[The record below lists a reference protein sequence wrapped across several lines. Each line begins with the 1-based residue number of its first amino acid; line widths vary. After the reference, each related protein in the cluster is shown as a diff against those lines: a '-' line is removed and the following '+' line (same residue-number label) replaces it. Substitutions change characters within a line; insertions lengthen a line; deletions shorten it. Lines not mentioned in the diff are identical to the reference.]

1 MVPLSRSAPRPVFK
15 FPRIILKCDCQG
27 KNIMFV
33 LGLQG
38 SPRKKGN
45 TRFLLSKVLEEA
57 QRLGAQTQ
65 MIEVCEKK
73 IGPCMEYVL
82 CEKKGICPIDDDMKH
97 EIYPLLRKAD
107 VIVAA
112 TPIFFYN
119 TTAQLK
125 ALIDRSQTLWAR
137 KYKLH
142 LTDPNR
148 KWRKGFTLAVGATRG
163 KNLFEGL
170 HLTMKYFYDAV
181 GAEYVGSLTYR
192 EIEKPG
198 DMERHPELSAD
209 IQAAVGALMEPFQG
223 RDKILFAC
231 RDNACL
237 SQMASAYAQMLA
249 GDNLDVLC
257 AGSQPADKLNPL
269 MVEAMQ
275 EKGIDMGFRRA
286 ASLTALLEKEKP
298 GLIVSMGSAGSVE
311 VPETV
316 ARETWEFTVPEDLDA
331 MRCLRDAIEAKV
343 VALIKVKGLTA
354 KN

>member
-1 MVPLSRSAPRPVFK
+1 
-15 FPRIILKCDCQG
+15 
-27 KNIMFV
+27 MFV

-45 TRFLLSKVLEEA
+45 TRFLLSAFLEEA
-57 QRLGAQTQ
+57 QRLGANTQ
-65 MIEVCEKK
+65 MIEVCQKK
-73 IGPCMEYVL
+73 IEPCMEYVL
-82 CEKKGICPIDDDMKH
+82 CEKKGICPIDDDMKR

-148 KWRKGFTLAVGATRG
+148 KWRRGYTLAVGATRG

-198 DMERHPELSAD
+198 DMERHTTLRTD
-209 IQAAVGALMEPFQG
+209 IQTAVGTLLEPLLG
-223 RDKILFAC
+223 RNKILFAC

-237 SQMASAYAQMLA
+237 SQMADAFAQALA
-249 GDNLDVLC
+249 GDKLDVLS
-257 AGSQPADKLNPL
+257 AGSQPAEKLNPL
-269 MVEAMQ
+269 MVEVMQ
-275 EKGIDMGFRRA
+275 EKGIDMGFR
-286 ASLTALLEKEKP
+286 LTASIIAVLATEKP
-298 GLIVSMGSAGSVE
+298 ERVISMGRDDTVV
-311 VPETV
+311 VPDDIPQEL
-316 ARETWEFTVPEDLDA
+316 WKFTEPEDLDA
-331 MRCLRDAIEAKV
+331 MRRVRDAIEAKV
-343 VALIKVKGLTA
+343 VEFIKGMA
-354 KN
+354 

>member
-1 MVPLSRSAPRPVFK
+1 
-15 FPRIILKCDCQG
+15 
-27 KNIMFV
+27 MFV

-45 TRFLLSKVLEEA
+45 TRFLLSAFLEEA
-57 QRLGAQTQ
+57 QRLGAETQ
-65 MIEVCEKK
+65 MIEVCQKK
-73 IGPCMEYVL
+73 IEPCMEYIL

-148 KWRKGFTLAVGATRG
+148 KWRRGYTLALGATRG

-192 EIEKPG
+192 QIEKPG
-198 DMERHPELSAD
+198 DIEQLASLRAD
-209 IQAAVGALMEPFQG
+209 IQTAVGALLEPFIG
-223 RDKILFAC
+223 RKKVLFAC

-237 SQMASAYAQMLA
+237 SQMAGAFAQALA
-249 GDNLDVLC
+249 GDKLDVFS
-257 AGSQPADKLNPL
+257 AGNQPAEKLNPI

-275 EKGIDMGFRRA
+275 EKGIDMGFRQTTSVNA
-286 ASLTALLEKEKP
+286 VMATEKP
-298 GLIVSMGSAGSVE
+298 GLIILMSSDNDAV
-311 VPETV
+311 V
-316 ARETWEFTVPEDLDA
+316 APDDIPHELWNFTEPEDLDA
-331 MRCLRDAIEAKV
+331 MRQLRDDIEAKV
-343 VALIKVKGLTA
+343 MEFIKCLG
-354 KN
+354 

>member
-1 MVPLSRSAPRPVFK
+1 
-15 FPRIILKCDCQG
+15 
-27 KNIMFV
+27 MFV

-45 TRFLLSKVLEEA
+45 TRFLLSAFLEEA
-57 QRLGAQTQ
+57 QRLGAETQ
-65 MIEVCEKK
+65 MIEVCQKK
-73 IGPCMEYVL
+73 IEPCMEYIL

-148 KWRKGFTLAVGATRG
+148 KWRRGYTLALGATRG

-198 DMERHPELSAD
+198 DIERLASLRAD
-209 IQAAVGALMEPFQG
+209 IQTAVGALLEPFM
-223 RDKILFAC
+223 RRRKVLFAC

-237 SQMASAYAQMLA
+237 SQMAGAFAQTLA
-249 GDNLDVLC
+249 GDKLDVFS
-257 AGSQPADKLNPL
+257 AGGQPAEKLNPI

-275 EKGIDMGFRRA
+275 EKEIDMGFRQA
-286 ASLTALLEKEKP
+286 TSINAVLATEKP
-298 GLIVSMGSAGSVE
+298 DLVILMGSDG
-311 VPETV
+311 TV
-316 ARETWEFTVPEDLDA
+316 AVPDDIPRELWNFTEPEDLNA
-331 MRCLRDAIEAKV
+331 MRQLRDDIEAKV
-343 VALIKVKGLTA
+343 MEFIKCLG
-354 KN
+354 

>member
-1 MVPLSRSAPRPVFK
+1 
-15 FPRIILKCDCQG
+15 
-27 KNIMFV
+27 MFV

-45 TRFLLSKVLEEA
+45 TRFLLSEFLEEA
-57 QRLGAQTQ
+57 QRLGAKTQ
-65 MIEVCEKK
+65 MIEVCQKK
-73 IGPCMEYVL
+73 IDPCMEYVL

-148 KWRKGFTLAVGATRG
+148 KWRRGYTLAVGATRG

-170 HLTMKYFYDAV
+170 HLTMKYFNDAV

-198 DMERHPELSAD
+198 DMERHATLLTD
-209 IQAAVGALMEPFQG
+209 IKAAVGTLLEPFKG
-223 RDKILFAC
+223 RIKILFAC

-237 SQMASAYAQMLA
+237 SQMAGAFAQALA
-249 GDNLDVLC
+249 GDRLDVLS
-257 AGSQPADKLNPL
+257 AGGQPAEKLNPL
-269 MVEAMQ
+269 MVEVMQ
-275 EKGIDMGFRRA
+275 EKGIDMGFRQTVSIKAVLAMETPDRV
-286 ASLTALLEKEKP
+286 
-298 GLIVSMGSAGSVE
+298 ISMGKDAAVG
-311 VPETV
+311 VPDDIS
-316 ARETWEFTVPEDLDA
+316 RELWNFTEPEDVDT
-331 MRCLRDAIEAKV
+331 MRLIRDAVETKV
-343 VALIKVKGLTA
+343 VEFIKGMV
-354 KN
+354 

>member
-1 MVPLSRSAPRPVFK
+1 
-15 FPRIILKCDCQG
+15 
-27 KNIMFV
+27 MFV

-45 TRFLLSKVLEEA
+45 TRFLLSAFLEEA
-57 QRLGAQTQ
+57 QRLGAETQ
-65 MIEVCEKK
+65 MIEVCQKK
-73 IGPCMEYVL
+73 IEPCMEYIL

-148 KWRKGFTLAVGATRG
+148 KWRRGYTLALGATRG

-192 EIEKPG
+192 QIEKPG
-198 DMERHPELSAD
+198 DIEQLASLRAD
-209 IQAAVGALMEPFQG
+209 IQTAVGALLEPFIG
-223 RDKILFAC
+223 RKKVLFAC

-237 SQMASAYAQMLA
+237 SQMAGAFAQALA
-249 GDNLDVLC
+249 GDKLDVFS
-257 AGSQPADKLNPL
+257 AGSQPAEKLNPI

-275 EKGIDMGFRRA
+275 EKGIDMGFRQTTSVNA
-286 ASLTALLEKEKP
+286 MLATEKP
-298 GLIVSMGSAGSVE
+298 GLIILMSSDNDAV
-311 VPETV
+311 V
-316 ARETWEFTVPEDLDA
+316 APDDIPHELWNFTEPEDLDA
-331 MRCLRDAIEAKV
+331 MRQLRDDIEAKV
-343 VALIKVKGLTA
+343 MEFIKCLG
-354 KN
+354 

>member
-1 MVPLSRSAPRPVFK
+1 
-15 FPRIILKCDCQG
+15 
-27 KNIMFV
+27 MFV

-45 TRFLLSKVLEEA
+45 TRFLLSEFLEEA
-57 QRLGAQTQ
+57 KRLGAETQ
-65 MIEVCEKK
+65 MIEVCQKK
-73 IGPCMEYVL
+73 IEPCMEYIL

-125 ALIDRSQTLWAR
+125 ALIDRTQTLWAR

-148 KWRKGFTLAVGATRG
+148 KWRRGYTLAVGATRG

-181 GAEYVGSLTYR
+181 GAEYVGSLAYR

-198 DMERHPELSAD
+198 DMERHATLHAD
-209 IQAAVGALMEPFQG
+209 IQAAVGTLLAPFRG
-223 RDKILFAC
+223 RNKILFAC

-237 SQMASAYAQMLA
+237 SQMAAAFAQILA
-249 GDNLDVLC
+249 GDKLDVLS
-257 AGSQPADKLNPL
+257 AGSWPAEKLNSL
-269 MVEAMQ
+269 MVEVMQ
-275 EKGIDMGFRRA
+275 EKGIDMGFRQT
-286 ASLTALLEKEKP
+286 ASINAVLKTEKP
-298 GLIVSMGSAGSVE
+298 ELLISMGREDTAV
-311 VPETV
+311 VPDDIS
-316 ARETWEFTVPEDLDA
+316 REFWNFTEPEDLDA
-331 MRCLRDAIEAKV
+331 MRGVRDAIEAKV
-343 VALIKVKGLTA
+343 VEFIKVMA
-354 KN
+354 

>member
-1 MVPLSRSAPRPVFK
+1 
-15 FPRIILKCDCQG
+15 
-27 KNIMFV
+27 MFV

-45 TRFLLSKVLEEA
+45 TRFLLSAFLEEA
-57 QRLGAQTQ
+57 QRLGAETQ
-65 MIEVCEKK
+65 MIEVCQKK
-73 IGPCMEYVL
+73 IEPCMEYIL
-82 CEKKGICPIDDDMKH
+82 CEKKGVCPIDDDMKH

-148 KWRKGFTLAVGATRG
+148 KWRRGYTLAVGATRG

-198 DMERHPELSAD
+198 DMERLTSLRTD
-209 IQAAVGALMEPFQG
+209 IQTAVGALLKPFRG
-223 RDKILFAC
+223 RKKVLFVC

-237 SQMASAYAQMLA
+237 SQMAGAFAQTLA
-249 GDNLDVLC
+249 GDKLDVFS
-257 AGSQPADKLNPL
+257 AGSQPAEKLNPI

-275 EKGIDMGFRRA
+275 EKGIDMGFRQTTSINA
-286 ASLTALLEKEKP
+286 VLATEKP
-298 GLIVSMGSAGSVE
+298 DLVVLMGSYD
-311 VPETV
+311 TV
-316 ARETWEFTVPEDLDA
+316 AVPDDIHSELWNFTEPEDLNA
-331 MRCLRDAIEAKV
+331 MRHLRDDIEAKV
-343 VALIKVKGLTA
+343 MEFMKCVG
-354 KN
+354 

>member
-1 MVPLSRSAPRPVFK
+1 MLV
-15 FPRIILKCDCQG
+15 I
-27 KNIMFV
+27 
-33 LGLQG
+33 GLQG

-45 TRFLLSKVLEEA
+45 TRFLLSEFLEEA
-57 QRLGAQTQ
+57 QRLGAETQ
-65 MIEVCEKK
+65 MIEVCQKRIE
-73 IGPCMEYVL
+73 PCMEYVL

-148 KWRKGFTLAVGATRG
+148 KWRRGYTLAVGATRG

-181 GAEYVGSLTYR
+181 GAKYVGSLTYR

-198 DMERHPELSAD
+198 DMERHATLRTD
-209 IQAAVGALMEPFQG
+209 IQAAVGTLLEPFRG
-223 RDKILFAC
+223 RHKILFAC

-237 SQMASAYAQMLA
+237 SQMASAFAQVLA
-249 GDNLDVLC
+249 GDKLDVFS
-257 AGSQPADKLNPL
+257 AGSQPAEKLNPL
-269 MVEAMQ
+269 MVEVMQ
-275 EKGIDMGFRRA
+275 EKGIDMGFRQTDSINA
-286 ASLTALLEKEKP
+286 VLATKKP
-298 GLIVSMGSAGSVE
+298 ERIISMGRDNTVE
-311 VPETV
+311 AQDDIPQEL
-316 ARETWEFTVPEDLDA
+316 WNFTEPEDLNA
-331 MRCLRDAIEAKV
+331 MRCVRDAIEAKV
-343 VALIKVKGLTA
+343 VEFIKGMV
-354 KN
+354 

>member
-1 MVPLSRSAPRPVFK
+1 
-15 FPRIILKCDCQG
+15 
-27 KNIMFV
+27 MFV

-45 TRFLLSKVLEEA
+45 TRFLLSEFLEEA
-57 QRLGAQTQ
+57 QRLGAQTE
-65 MIEVCEKK
+65 MIDVCQKK
-73 IGPCMEYVL
+73 IDPCMEYIL

-107 VIVAA
+107 VIVVA

-125 ALIDRSQTLWAR
+125 ALIDRTQTLWAR

-148 KWRKGFTLAVGATRG
+148 KWRRGYTLAVGATRG

-198 DMERHPELSAD
+198 DMERHPTLD
-209 IQAAVGALMEPFQG
+209 TDVQAAVGALLEPFRG
-223 RDKILFAC
+223 RNKTLFVC

-237 SQMASAYAQMLA
+237 SQMAGAFTQILA
-249 GDNLDVLC
+249 GDKLDVLT
-257 AGSQPADKLNPL
+257 AGVKPAEKLNPL
-269 MVEAMQ
+269 MVEVMQ
-275 EKGIDMGFRRA
+275 EKGIDMGFRQT
-286 ASLTALLEKEKP
+286 ASMKTVLEEEKP
-298 GLIVSMGSAGSVE
+298 ELVISMGKDD
-311 VPETV
+311 TV
-316 ARETWEFTVPEDLDA
+316 AVPDDISQEFWQFAEPGDLDA
-331 MRCLRDAIEAKV
+331 MRRLRDAIETRV
-343 VALIKVKGLTA
+343 VGFIQEMA
-354 KN
+354 

>member
-1 MVPLSRSAPRPVFK
+1 
-15 FPRIILKCDCQG
+15 
-27 KNIMFV
+27 MFV

-45 TRFLLSKVLEEA
+45 TRFLLSEFLEEA
-57 QRLGAQTQ
+57 RRLGAETQ
-65 MIEVCEKK
+65 MIEVCQKK
-73 IGPCMEYVL
+73 IEPCMEYVL

-112 TPIFFYN
+112 TPMFFYN

-148 KWRKGFTLAVGATRG
+148 KWRRGYTLAVGATRG

-198 DMERHPELSAD
+198 DMERHATMHAD
-209 IQAAVGALMEPFQG
+209 IQAAVATLLEPFQG
-223 RDKILFAC
+223 RHKILFAC

-237 SQMASAYAQMLA
+237 SQMAGAFAQVLA
-249 GDNLDVLC
+249 GDKLDVLS
-257 AGSQPADKLNPL
+257 AGSRPAEQLNPL
-269 MVEAMQ
+269 MVEVMQ
-275 EKGIDMGFRRA
+275 EKGIDMGFRRTESINA
-286 ASLTALLEKEKP
+286 VFATNKP
-298 GLIVSMGSAGSVE
+298 ERVISMGSDDTV
-311 VPETV
+311 V
-316 ARETWEFTVPEDLDA
+316 ARDDIAQELWNFTEPDELNA
-331 MRCLRDAIEAKV
+331 MRCVRDAIEAKV
-343 VALIKVKGLTA
+343 VEFIKGMA
-354 KN
+354 

>member
-1 MVPLSRSAPRPVFK
+1 MPSMLAQGGLEHETLFQLPQSFFK
-15 FPRIILKCDCQG
+15 WNHEG
-27 KNIMFV
+27 KHNMFV

-45 TRFLLSKVLEEA
+45 TRFLLSKFLEEA
-57 QRLGAQTQ
+57 QRQGAITQ
-65 MIEVCEKK
+65 MIEVCQKK
-73 IGPCMEYVL
+73 IDPCMEYVL

-125 ALIDRSQTLWAR
+125 ALIDRTQTLWAR

-148 KWRKGFTLAVGATRG
+148 KWRRGYTLAVGATRG

-181 GAEYVGSLTYR
+181 GAEYVGSLAYR

-198 DMERHPELSAD
+198 DMERHETMGAD
-209 IQAAVGALMEPFQG
+209 IQAAVKTLLEPFQG
-223 RDKILFAC
+223 RKKILFAC

-237 SQMASAYAQMLA
+237 SQMAGAFAQIHA
-249 GDNLDVLC
+249 GNKLDVLI
-257 AGSQPADKLNPL
+257 AGSQPAEKLNAL

-275 EKGIDMGFRRA
+275 ERGIDMGFRRT
-286 ASLTALLEKEKP
+286 ASINTVMTAEKP
-298 GLIVSMGSAGSVE
+298 ERVISMGRDCDV
-311 VPETV
+311 
-316 ARETWEFTVPEDLDA
+316 TVPDNIPQEFWDFAEPGDLNA
-331 MRCLRDAIEAKV
+331 MRRIRDAVETKV
-343 VALIKVKGLTA
+343 IAFIDRTFL
-354 KN
+354 

>member
-1 MVPLSRSAPRPVFK
+1 
-15 FPRIILKCDCQG
+15 
-27 KNIMFV
+27 
-33 LGLQG
+33 
-38 SPRKKGN
+38 
-45 TRFLLSKVLEEA
+45 
-57 QRLGAQTQ
+57 
-65 MIEVCEKK
+65 
-73 IGPCMEYVL
+73 MEYIL

-148 KWRKGFTLAVGATRG
+148 KWRRGYTLAVGATRG

-198 DMERHPELSAD
+198 DMERLTSLRTD
-209 IQAAVGALMEPFQG
+209 IQTAVGALLEPFMG
-223 RDKILFAC
+223 RKKVLFAC

-237 SQMASAYAQMLA
+237 SQVAGAFAQTLA
-249 GDNLDVLC
+249 GDKLDVFS
-257 AGSQPADKLNPL
+257 AGGQPAEKLNPI

-275 EKGIDMGFRRA
+275 EKGIDMGFRQTTSINA
-286 ASLTALLEKEKP
+286 VLATEKP
-298 GLIVSMGSAGSVE
+298 DLVILMGSDD
-311 VPETV
+311 TV
-316 ARETWEFTVPEDLDA
+316 AAPDDIPSELWNFTEPEDLNA
-331 MRCLRDAIEAKV
+331 MRHLRDGIEAKV
-343 VALIKVKGLTA
+343 MEFINHYTFLQ
-354 KN
+354 

>member
-1 MVPLSRSAPRPVFK
+1 
-15 FPRIILKCDCQG
+15 
-27 KNIMFV
+27 MFV

-45 TRFLLSKVLEEA
+45 TRFLLSAFLEEA
-57 QRLGAQTQ
+57 QRLGAETQ
-65 MIEVCEKK
+65 MIEVCQKK
-73 IGPCMEYVL
+73 IEPCMEYIL

-148 KWRKGFTLAVGATRG
+148 KWRRGYTLAVGATRG

-198 DMERHPELSAD
+198 DVERLTSLRTD
-209 IQAAVGALMEPFQG
+209 IQTAVGALLEPFMG
-223 RDKILFAC
+223 RKKVLFAC

-237 SQMASAYAQMLA
+237 SQMAGAFAQTLA
-249 GDNLDVLC
+249 GDKLDVFS
-257 AGSQPADKLNPL
+257 AGGQPAEKLNPI

-275 EKGIDMGFRRA
+275 EKGIDMGFRQTTSINA
-286 ASLTALLEKEKP
+286 VLANENPDLAIL
-298 GLIVSMGSAGSVE
+298 MGSDDA
-311 VPETV
+311 V
-316 ARETWEFTVPEDLDA
+316 AAPDDIPSELWNFTEPEDLNA
-331 MRCLRDAIEAKV
+331 MRQLRDDIEAKV
-343 VALIKVKGLTA
+343 MEFVKCVG
-354 KN
+354 

>member
-1 MVPLSRSAPRPVFK
+1 
-15 FPRIILKCDCQG
+15 
-27 KNIMFV
+27 MFV

-45 TRFLLSKVLEEA
+45 TRFLLSAFLEEA
-57 QRLGAQTQ
+57 QRLGAETQ
-65 MIEVCEKK
+65 MIEVCQKK
-73 IGPCMEYVL
+73 IEPCMEYIL
-82 CEKKGICPIDDDMKH
+82 CEKKGVCPIDDDMKH

-148 KWRKGFTLAVGATRG
+148 KWRRGYTLAVGATRG

-198 DMERHPELSAD
+198 DMERLTSLQTD
-209 IQAAVGALMEPFQG
+209 IQTAVGALLEPFMG
-223 RDKILFAC
+223 RKKVLFVC

-237 SQMASAYAQMLA
+237 SQMAGAFAQTLA
-249 GDNLDVLC
+249 GDKLDVFS
-257 AGSQPADKLNPL
+257 AGSQPAEKLNPI

-275 EKGIDMGFRRA
+275 EKGIDMGFRQTTSINA
-286 ASLTALLEKEKP
+286 VLATEKP
-298 GLIVSMGSAGSVE
+298 DLVILMGSDDTAAAPDDIPSE
-311 VPETV
+311 L
-316 ARETWEFTVPEDLDA
+316 WNFTESEDLNA
-331 MRCLRDAIEAKV
+331 MRHLRDDIEAKV
-343 VALIKVKGLTA
+343 MEFMKCVG
-354 KN
+354 

>member
-1 MVPLSRSAPRPVFK
+1 
-15 FPRIILKCDCQG
+15 
-27 KNIMFV
+27 MFV

-45 TRFLLSKVLEEA
+45 TRFLLSEFLGEA
-57 QRLGAQTQ
+57 GRLGAKTQ
-65 MIEVCEKK
+65 MIEVCQKK
-73 IGPCMEYVL
+73 IEPCMEYVL

-148 KWRKGFTLAVGATRG
+148 KWRKGYTLAVGATRG

-181 GAEYVGSLTYR
+181 GAACVGSLTYR

-198 DMERHPELSAD
+198 DMERHTTLHTD
-209 IQAAVGALMEPFQG
+209 IQAAVETLLAPFRG
-223 RDKILFAC
+223 RNKILFTC

-237 SQMASAYAQMLA
+237 SQMASAFAQIHA
-249 GDNLDVLC
+249 GDKLDVSS
-257 AGSQPADKLNPL
+257 AGSQPAEKLNKL

-275 EKGIDMGFRRA
+275 EKGIDMGFRQTTSITAVLA
-286 ASLTALLEKEKP
+286 AEKP
-298 GLIVSMGSAGSVE
+298 EWVVSMGRDDTEAAPDVISQ
-311 VPETV
+311 
-316 ARETWEFTVPEDLDA
+316 EFWNFTEPEDLDG
-331 MRCLRDAIEAKV
+331 MRCLRDAIEARV
-343 VALIKVKGLTA
+343 VEFLKVKA
-354 KN
+354 

>member
-1 MVPLSRSAPRPVFK
+1 
-15 FPRIILKCDCQG
+15 
-27 KNIMFV
+27 MFV

-45 TRFLLSKVLEEA
+45 TRFLLSAFLEEA
-57 QRLGAQTQ
+57 QRLGAETQ
-65 MIEVCEKK
+65 MIEVCQKK
-73 IGPCMEYVL
+73 IEPCMEYIL

-148 KWRKGFTLAVGATRG
+148 KWRRGYTLAVGATRG

-198 DMERHPELSAD
+198 DMERLTSLRTD
-209 IQAAVGALMEPFQG
+209 IQTAVGALLEPFMG
-223 RDKILFAC
+223 RKKVLFAC

-237 SQMASAYAQMLA
+237 SQMAGVFAQTLA
-249 GDNLDVLC
+249 GDKLDVFS
-257 AGSQPADKLNPL
+257 AGGQPAEKLNPI

-275 EKGIDMGFRRA
+275 EKGIDMGFRQTTSINA
-286 ASLTALLEKEKP
+286 VLANEKP
-298 GLIVSMGSAGSVE
+298 DLAILMGSDDA
-311 VPETV
+311 V
-316 ARETWEFTVPEDLDA
+316 AAPDDIPRELWNFTEPEDLNA
-331 MRCLRDAIEAKV
+331 MRQLRDDIEAKV
-343 VALIKVKGLTA
+343 MEFVKCVG
-354 KN
+354 

>member
-1 MVPLSRSAPRPVFK
+1 
-15 FPRIILKCDCQG
+15 
-27 KNIMFV
+27 MFV

-45 TRFLLSKVLEEA
+45 TRFLLSEFLEEA
-57 QRLGAQTQ
+57 RRLGAETQ
-65 MIEVCEKK
+65 MIEVCQKK
-73 IGPCMEYVL
+73 IEPCMEYVL

-112 TPIFFYN
+112 TPMFFYN

-148 KWRKGFTLAVGATRG
+148 KWRRGYTLAVGATRG

-198 DMERHPELSAD
+198 DMERHATMHAD
-209 IQAAVGALMEPFQG
+209 IQAAVATLLEPFQG
-223 RDKILFAC
+223 RHKILFAC

-237 SQMASAYAQMLA
+237 SQMAGAFAQVLA
-249 GDNLDVLC
+249 GDKLDVLS
-257 AGSQPADKLNPL
+257 AGSRPAEQLNPL
-269 MVEAMQ
+269 MVEVMQ
-275 EKGIDMGFRRA
+275 EKGIDMGFRRTESINA
-286 ASLTALLEKEKP
+286 VFATNKP
-298 GLIVSMGSAGSVE
+298 ERVISMGSDDTV
-311 VPETV
+311 V
-316 ARETWEFTVPEDLDA
+316 ARDDIPQELWNFTEPDELNA
-331 MRCLRDAIEAKV
+331 MRCVRDAIEAKV
-343 VALIKVKGLTA
+343 VEFIKGMA
-354 KN
+354 

>member
-1 MVPLSRSAPRPVFK
+1 
-15 FPRIILKCDCQG
+15 
-27 KNIMFV
+27 
-33 LGLQG
+33 
-38 SPRKKGN
+38 
-45 TRFLLSKVLEEA
+45 
-57 QRLGAQTQ
+57 
-65 MIEVCEKK
+65 
-73 IGPCMEYVL
+73 CMEYVL

-148 KWRKGFTLAVGATRG
+148 KWRRGYTLAVGATRG

-181 GAEYVGSLTYR
+181 GAKYVGSLTYR

-198 DMERHPELSAD
+198 DMERHATLRTD
-209 IQAAVGALMEPFQG
+209 IQAAVGTLLEPFRG
-223 RDKILFAC
+223 RHKILFAC

-237 SQMASAYAQMLA
+237 SQMAGAFAQVLA
-249 GDNLDVLC
+249 GDKLDVFS
-257 AGSQPADKLNPL
+257 AGSQPAEKLNPL
-269 MVEAMQ
+269 MVEVMQ
-275 EKGIDMGFRRA
+275 EKGIDMGFRQTESINA
-286 ASLTALLEKEKP
+286 VLATKKP
-298 GLIVSMGSAGSVE
+298 ERIISMGRDD
-311 VPETV
+311 TV
-316 ARETWEFTVPEDLDA
+316 VAQDDIPHELWNFTEPEDLNA
-331 MRCLRDAIEAKV
+331 MRCVRDAIEAKV
-343 VALIKVKGLTA
+343 VEFIKGMV
-354 KN
+354 

>member
-1 MVPLSRSAPRPVFK
+1 
-15 FPRIILKCDCQG
+15 
-27 KNIMFV
+27 MFV

-45 TRFLLSKVLEEA
+45 TRFLLSAFLEEA
-57 QRLGAQTQ
+57 QRLGAGTQ
-65 MIEVCEKK
+65 MIEVCQKK
-73 IGPCMEYVL
+73 IEPCMEYIL

-148 KWRKGFTLAVGATRG
+148 NWRRGYTLAVGATRG

-198 DMERHPELSAD
+198 DMERHPTLRTD
-209 IQAAVGALMEPFQG
+209 IQTAVATLLEPFRG
-223 RDKILFAC
+223 RNKILFAC

-237 SQMASAYAQMLA
+237 SQMAGAFAQSLA
-249 GDNLDVLC
+249 GDKLDVLS
-257 AGSQPADKLNPL
+257 AGSQPAEKLNPL
-269 MVEAMQ
+269 MVEVMQ
-275 EKGIDMGFRRA
+275 EKGIDMGFRQT
-286 ASLTALLEKEKP
+286 ASINAMLATEKP
-298 GLIVSMGSAGSVE
+298 CRIISMGRDDTVV
-311 VPETV
+311 VPGGIPQEL
-316 ARETWEFTVPEDLDA
+316 WHFTEPEDLDA
-331 MRCLRDAIEAKV
+331 MRRLRDAIEAKV
-343 VALIKVKGLTA
+343 IAFIKDTA
-354 KN
+354 

>member
-1 MVPLSRSAPRPVFK
+1 
-15 FPRIILKCDCQG
+15 
-27 KNIMFV
+27 MFV

-45 TRFLLSKVLEEA
+45 TRFLLSEFLEEA
-57 QRLGAQTQ
+57 QRLGAKTQ
-65 MIEVCEKK
+65 MIEVCQKK
-73 IGPCMEYVL
+73 IDPCMEYVL

-148 KWRKGFTLAVGATRG
+148 KWRRGYTLAVGATRG

-198 DMERHPELSAD
+198 DMERHETLNTD
-209 IQAAVGALMEPFQG
+209 IQAAVGTLLAPFLG
-223 RDKILFAC
+223 RKKILFAS
-231 RDNACL
+231 RDDACL
-237 SQMASAYAQMLA
+237 GQMACAFAQALG
-249 GDNLDVLC
+249 GDKLDVFC
-257 AGSQPADKLNPL
+257 AGSLPVEKLNPL

-275 EKGIDMGFRRA
+275 EKGIDMGFRQ
-286 ASLTALLEKEKP
+286 TALLDTVLASEKP
-298 GLIVSMGSAGSVE
+298 EMVISLYRDVTAVIPVDI
-311 VPETV
+311 P
-316 ARETWEFTVPEDLDA
+316 REGWNFAEPEDLNA
-331 MRCLRDAIEAKV
+331 MRGVRDAIEASV
-343 VALIKVKGLTA
+343 IEFVKA
-354 KN
+354 MS

>member
-1 MVPLSRSAPRPVFK
+1 
-15 FPRIILKCDCQG
+15 
-27 KNIMFV
+27 MFV

-45 TRFLLSKVLEEA
+45 TRFLLSEFLEEA
-57 QRLGAQTQ
+57 RRLGAETQ
-65 MIEVCEKK
+65 MIEVCQKK
-73 IGPCMEYVL
+73 IEPCMEYVL

-112 TPIFFYN
+112 TPMFFYN

-148 KWRKGFTLAVGATRG
+148 KWRRGYTLAVGATRG

-198 DMERHPELSAD
+198 DMERHATMHAD
-209 IQAAVGALMEPFQG
+209 IQAAVATLLEPFQG
-223 RDKILFAC
+223 RHKILFAC

-237 SQMASAYAQMLA
+237 SQMAGAFAQVLA
-249 GDNLDVLC
+249 GDKLDVLS
-257 AGSQPADKLNPL
+257 AGSRPAEQLNPL
-269 MVEAMQ
+269 MVEVMQ
-275 EKGIDMGFRRA
+275 EKGIDMGFRRTESINA
-286 ASLTALLEKEKP
+286 VFATNKP
-298 GLIVSMGSAGSVE
+298 EWVISMGSDDTV
-311 VPETV
+311 V
-316 ARETWEFTVPEDLDA
+316 ARDDIPQELWNFTEPDELNA
-331 MRCLRDAIEAKV
+331 MRCVRDAIEAKV
-343 VALIKVKGLTA
+343 VEFIKGMA
-354 KN
+354 

>member
-1 MVPLSRSAPRPVFK
+1 
-15 FPRIILKCDCQG
+15 
-27 KNIMFV
+27 MFI

-45 TRFLLSKVLEEA
+45 TQFLLSKFLEES
-57 QRLGAQTQ
+57 QKWGARTQ
-65 MIEVCEKK
+65 MIEVCQKK
-73 IGPCMEYVL
+73 IEPCQEYIL

-125 ALIDRSQTLWAR
+125 SLIDRSQTLWAR

-170 HLTMKYFYDAV
+170 YLTMNYFFDAV
-181 GAEYVGSLTYR
+181 GAAKGGSLVYR

-198 DMERHPELSAD
+198 DMDSHPSVRDDIRSAV
-209 IQAAVGALMEPFQG
+209 ATLMESFQG
-223 RDKILFAC
+223 RKKILFTGKENAC
-231 RDNACL
+231 RT
-237 SQMASAYAQMLA
+237 QMASAFAQYLA
-249 GDNLDVLC
+249 GDKLDVYS
-257 AGSQPADKLNPL
+257 AGSQPADKLDSL
-269 MVEAMQ
+269 MVQVMH
-275 EKGIDMGFRRA
+275 EKGMDMAFRQPV
-286 ASLTALLEKEKP
+286 SLSDTLSTEP
-298 GLIVSMGSAGSVE
+298 FDFIVSMDHE
-311 VPETV
+311 NIPDVPSNV
-316 ARETWEFTVPEDLDA
+316 RHETWGVTIPADLNQ
-331 MRCLRDAIEAKV
+331 MRVTRDSIETKV
-343 VALIKVKGLTA
+343 MHFVENLA
-354 KN
+354 

>member
-1 MVPLSRSAPRPVFK
+1 MLV
-15 FPRIILKCDCQG
+15 I
-27 KNIMFV
+27 
-33 LGLQG
+33 GLQG

-45 TRFLLSKVLEEA
+45 TRFLLSEFLEEA
-57 QRLGAQTQ
+57 QRLGAETQ
-65 MIEVCEKK
+65 MIEVCQKRIE
-73 IGPCMEYVL
+73 PCMEYVL

-148 KWRKGFTLAVGATRG
+148 KWRRGYTLAVGATRG

-181 GAEYVGSLTYR
+181 GAKYVGSLTYR
-192 EIEKPG
+192 EIEKLG
-198 DMERHPELSAD
+198 DMERHATLRTD
-209 IQAAVGALMEPFQG
+209 IQAAVGTLLEPFRG
-223 RDKILFAC
+223 RHKILFAC

-237 SQMASAYAQMLA
+237 SQMASAFAQVLA
-249 GDNLDVLC
+249 GDKLDVFS
-257 AGSQPADKLNPL
+257 AGSQPAEKLNPL
-269 MVEAMQ
+269 MVEVMQ
-275 EKGIDMGFRRA
+275 EKGIDMGFRQTDSINA
-286 ASLTALLEKEKP
+286 VLATKKP
-298 GLIVSMGSAGSVE
+298 ERIISMGRDNTVE
-311 VPETV
+311 AQDDIPQEL
-316 ARETWEFTVPEDLDA
+316 WNFTEPEDLNA
-331 MRCLRDAIEAKV
+331 MRCVRDAIEAKV
-343 VALIKVKGLTA
+343 VEFIKGMV
-354 KN
+354 

>member
-1 MVPLSRSAPRPVFK
+1 
-15 FPRIILKCDCQG
+15 
-27 KNIMFV
+27 MFV

-45 TRFLLSKVLEEA
+45 TRFLLSAFLKEA
-57 QRLGAQTQ
+57 QRLDANTQ
-65 MIEVCEKK
+65 MIEVCQKK
-73 IGPCMEYVL
+73 IDPCMEYVL

-107 VIVAA
+107 IIVAA

-148 KWRKGFTLAVGATRG
+148 KWRRGYTLAVGATRG

-198 DMERHPELSAD
+198 DMERHATLHAD
-209 IQAAVGALMEPFQG
+209 IQAAVGNLLEPFQG
-223 RDKILFAC
+223 RTKILFTC

-237 SQMASAYAQMLA
+237 SQMAGAFAQILA
-249 GDNLDVLC
+249 GDKLDVLS
-257 AGSQPADKLNPL
+257 AGSHPADKLNPI
-269 MVEAMQ
+269 MIEAMQ
-275 EKGIDMGFRRA
+275 EKGIDMGFRRT
-286 ASLTALLEKEKP
+286 ASIATVLATEKP
-298 GLIVSMGSAGSVE
+298 GWIISMGRDGTIV
-311 VPETV
+311 VPDDIP
-316 ARETWEFTVPEDLDA
+316 REIWNFAEPEDLYA
-331 MRCLRDAIEAKV
+331 MRRLRDAIKAKV
-343 VALIKVKGLTA
+343 VELIKGMA
-354 KN
+354 

>member
-1 MVPLSRSAPRPVFK
+1 
-15 FPRIILKCDCQG
+15 
-27 KNIMFV
+27 MFV

-45 TRFLLSKVLEEA
+45 TRFLLSEFLEEA
-57 QRLGAQTQ
+57 QRLGAKTQ
-65 MIEVCEKK
+65 MIEVCQKK
-73 IGPCMEYVL
+73 IEPCMEYIL

-148 KWRKGFTLAVGATRG
+148 KWRRGYTLAVGATRG

-198 DMERHPELSAD
+198 DMERHATLRTD
-209 IQAAVGALMEPFQG
+209 IQAAVGTLLEPFRG
-223 RDKILFAC
+223 RKKILFTC
-231 RDNACL
+231 RDNASL
-237 SQMASAYAQMLA
+237 SQMASAFAQALA
-249 GDNLDVLC
+249 GDRLDVLS
-257 AGSQPADKLNPL
+257 AGSQPAEKLNPL
-269 MVEAMQ
+269 MIEVMQ
-275 EKGIDMGFRRA
+275 EKGVDMGFRQTASMNTMLA
-286 ASLTALLEKEKP
+286 AEKP
-298 GLIVSMGSAGSVE
+298 DRVISMGEDGAIV
-311 VPETV
+311 VPDDIP
-316 ARETWEFTVPEDLDA
+316 REFWRFTVPEDLDA
-331 MRCLRDAIEAKV
+331 MRGVRDAIEAKV
-343 VALIKVKGLTA
+343 VAFIKGMA
-354 KN
+354 